1 MLPNSVWLDE
11 DGLQE
16 QIEGAY
22 LFIGLGAVVDAI
34 ACDNGMNVATGY
46 PTPAERFA
54 RITQLLKDQG
64 LGKELLPGMRLGLFL
79 FATAEWSL

>member
-1 MLPNSVWLDE
+1 
-11 DGLQE
+11 
-16 QIEGAY
+16 
-22 LFIGLGAVVDAI
+22 
-34 ACDNGMNVATGY
+34 MNVATGY